1 MKVYQTRWEFI
12 EPFVRDKTVLDIGPA
27 ELLGTVHKFKEDRW
41 IHKLV
46 VSVASKVVGLEINME
61 QVKALRELG
70 YDIRY
75 GNAESFSLDETFD
88 VVLAGELI
96 EHLSNPG
103 AFLDCARCHLN
114 SDGILL
120 LTTPNR
126 FDAHKFLRTVQTG
139 AIPIYNKPI
148 AKHVCYFDEN
158 CLKDLLIRHGFCKIN
173 SNYAETVG
181 KPPTGLKVRIFN
193 KLLRHSRPNLLPV
206 LLVSASTTPEVNS

>member
-12 EPFVRDKTVLDIGPA
+12 EPFVRGRTVLDIGPA

-70 YDIRY
+70 YDIRH

-103 AFLDCARCHLN
+103 AFLDCVRRHLN
-114 SDGILL
+114 SNGVLL

-126 FDAHKFLRTVQTG
+126 FDAYRFLTTVQTG
-139 AIPIYNKPI
+139 KIPAYNKPI
-148 AKHVCYFDEN
+148 AKHVFYFDEN
-158 CLKDLLIRHGFCKIN
+158 CLKDLLTRHGFCEITV
-173 SNYAETVG
+173 NYAETVG
-181 KPPTGLKVRIFN
+181 RPLTKLRRVFN
-193 KLLRHSRPNLLPV
+193 RLLRRYRPNLLPV
-206 LLVSASTTPEVNS
+206 LLVSSCTTPTN